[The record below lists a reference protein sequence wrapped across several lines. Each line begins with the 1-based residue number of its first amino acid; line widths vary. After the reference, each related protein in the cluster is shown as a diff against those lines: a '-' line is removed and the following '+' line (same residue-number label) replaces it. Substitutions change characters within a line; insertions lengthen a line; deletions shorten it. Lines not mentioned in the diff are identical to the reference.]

1 MAKPG
6 QVNEILQ
13 VALAEVINREL
24 ELPNALITVYYVKC
38 SQDQKYAT
46 VGVSVL
52 PDSLRGTA
60 LKKLR
65 QKSGVLA
72 DSLRKKISL
81 RRVPKLRWLVD
92 ATESQA
98 QVVEDIITKEEEILK
113 KIIKK

>member
-1 MAKPG
+1 MAKSE

-13 VALAEVINREL
+13 TALAEVVNREL
-24 ELPNALITVYYVKC
+24 ELPNALITVVYVKC

-46 VGVSVL
+46 IGVSVL
-52 PDSLRGTA
+52 PESLRGTA

-72 DSLRKKISL
+72 NSLRKKISL

-98 QVVEDIITKEEEILK
+98 QIVEGILMEEEEILK